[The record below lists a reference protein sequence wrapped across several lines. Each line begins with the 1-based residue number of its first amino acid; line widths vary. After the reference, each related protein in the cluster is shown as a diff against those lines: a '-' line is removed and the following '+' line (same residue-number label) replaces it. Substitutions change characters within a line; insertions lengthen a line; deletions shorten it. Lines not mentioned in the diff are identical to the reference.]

1 MAETYP
7 VHIEI
12 KATDN
17 ASEVYKKIGSGIKR
31 MAQEV
36 RKSWKEAEPLGLKKS
51 ILELGNISGNVL
63 SNMRKMIFSLQ
74 GAFAAAGMTIGAGA
88 FIKGIVQAGAKME
101 EYKASFEALT
111 GSIEEAEEKLKH
123 LIEFAAS
130 TPFSTPSVIEAGQ
143 QLQAMGL
150 EAEKFIGVIGDAA
163 AAFSR
168 DIKDAAYGFL
178 GALRGE
184 TEMLKRWAVEMKQ
197 TADEVTFYWKNR
209 EGERKSI
216 TVKRNREIIA
226 STLAAIWNEMYGGAM
241 KKYEKTFK
249 GMIELLKSWWLEFQQ
264 TIAQSGVMDWIKT
277 QLDEVIKKIKEL
289 RETGKLQEY
298 AKKISDALI
307 KAGEAMKNTIPH
319 LTEFA
324 KKIWQMRKAILAFG
338 ATMVAL
344 DLVAKIKHFGDTV
357 LQAIPKIAS
366 FVKTLAPL
374 TPVLVAIGG
383 AYAMV
388 HQFQKGYADATKKD
402 VMTVRDGLAIL
413 APEAEKIWYKLQ
425 NLKRGIEITAE
436 EWKKYGVQI
445 MWEAERHGYLVNA
458 IDKTNGIIELSI
470 DKIEKFEDAIDEVDK
485 EPFKDLNDE
494 IVKLPQH
501 IEMAV
506 EHANLLAH
514 NLPAAVK
521 RGMATIQDAGKLL
534 EEHTIKILEETE
546 KGMQKVDESLAQQA
560 SAALEGMF
568 RDYLNKYGMFIDDF
582 ASTLTDLITGIEIYW
597 DQTLGNMLKSWA
609 TFITQVKMRQALVK
623 LFSPTSTGSER
634 GSSIVSLIMSLIG
647 AGVGSLV
654 GVPQVG
660 SALGAILGSLLGGF
674 QEGGLVP
681 GNAPY
686 KDRILA
692 LLTPGEFVVKREA
705 VASVG
710 LGVMNEINRGRL
722 PQLPS
727 VNYHI
732 TINPTFTGL
741 VRAEDGEEAAKTFV
755 AYLKQ
760 HLPEVLFD
768 ILPSTIKKLIK
779 YRYWDLEGMIKNK

>member
-1 MAETYP
+1 
-7 VHIEI
+7 
-12 KATDN
+12 
-17 ASEVYKKIGSGIKR
+17 
-31 MAQEV
+31 
-36 RKSWKEAEPLGLKKS
+36 
-51 ILELGNISGNVL
+51 
-63 SNMRKMIFSLQ
+63 
-74 GAFAAAGMTIGAGA
+74 
-88 FIKGIVQAGAKME
+88 
-101 EYKASFEALT
+101 
-111 GSIEEAEEKLKH
+111 
-123 LIEFAAS
+123 
-130 TPFSTPSVIEAGQ
+130 
-143 QLQAMGL
+143 
-150 EAEKFIGVIGDAA
+150 
-163 AAFSR
+163 
-168 DIKDAAYGFL
+168 
-178 GALRGE
+178 
-184 TEMLKRWAVEMKQ
+184 
-197 TADEVTFYWKNR
+197 
-209 EGERKSI
+209 
-216 TVKRNREIIA
+216 
-226 STLAAIWNEMYGGAM
+226 
-241 KKYEKTFK
+241 
-249 GMIELLKSWWLEFQQ
+249 
-264 TIAQSGVMDWIKT
+264 
-277 QLDEVIKKIKEL
+277 
-289 RETGKLQEY
+289 
-298 AKKISDALI
+298 
-307 KAGEAMKNTIPH
+307 
-319 LTEFA
+319 
-324 KKIWQMRKAILAFG
+324 
-338 ATMVAL
+338 
-344 DLVAKIKHFGDTV
+344 
-357 LQAIPKIAS
+357 
-366 FVKTLAPL
+366 
-374 TPVLVAIGG
+374 
-383 AYAMV
+383 V

-768 ILPSTIKKLIK
+768 ILPSTIKKLIR
-779 YRYWDLEGMIKNK
+779 YRYWNLEEMIKNK

>member
-1 MAETYP
+1 M
-7 VHIEI
+7 
-12 KATDN
+12 
-17 ASEVYKKIGSGIKR
+17 
-31 MAQEV
+31 
-36 RKSWKEAEPLGLKKS
+36 
-51 ILELGNISGNVL
+51 
-63 SNMRKMIFSLQ
+63 
-74 GAFAAAGMTIGAGA
+74 
-88 FIKGIVQAGAKME
+88 
-101 EYKASFEALT
+101 
-111 GSIEEAEEKLKH
+111 
-123 LIEFAAS
+123 
-130 TPFSTPSVIEAGQ
+130 
-143 QLQAMGL
+143 
-150 EAEKFIGVIGDAA
+150 
-163 AAFSR
+163 
-168 DIKDAAYGFL
+168 
-178 GALRGE
+178 
-184 TEMLKRWAVEMKQ
+184 
-197 TADEVTFYWKNR
+197 
-209 EGERKSI
+209 
-216 TVKRNREIIA
+216 
-226 STLAAIWNEMYGGAM
+226 
-241 KKYEKTFK
+241 
-249 GMIELLKSWWLEFQQ
+249 
-264 TIAQSGVMDWIKT
+264 
-277 QLDEVIKKIKEL
+277 
-289 RETGKLQEY
+289 
-298 AKKISDALI
+298 
-307 KAGEAMKNTIPH
+307 
-319 LTEFA
+319 
-324 KKIWQMRKAILAFG
+324 
-338 ATMVAL
+338 
-344 DLVAKIKHFGDTV
+344 
-357 LQAIPKIAS
+357 
-366 FVKTLAPL
+366 
-374 TPVLVAIGG
+374 
-383 AYAMV
+383 
-388 HQFQKGYADATKKD
+388 
-402 VMTVRDGLAIL
+402 
-413 APEAEKIWYKLQ
+413 
-425 NLKRGIEITAE
+425 
-436 EWKKYGVQI
+436 
-445 MWEAERHGYLVNA
+445 
-458 IDKTNGIIELSI
+458 
-470 DKIEKFEDAIDEVDK
+470 
-485 EPFKDLNDE
+485 NDE

-768 ILPSTIKKLIK
+768 ILPSTIKKLIR
-779 YRYWDLEGMIKNK
+779 YRYWNLEEMIKNK